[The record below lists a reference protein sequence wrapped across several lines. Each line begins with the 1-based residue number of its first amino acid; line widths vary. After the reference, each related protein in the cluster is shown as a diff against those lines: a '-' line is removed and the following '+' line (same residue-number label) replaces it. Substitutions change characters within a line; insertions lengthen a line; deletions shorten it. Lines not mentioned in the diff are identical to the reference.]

1 MPNSQPDHLLPAL
14 RDRRFLLSAWPWRAL
29 GFVITTA
36 LVIAPVAGAL
46 WLLMLPWV
54 VAITDVTHVR
64 LPKPPVLFLMVIGA
78 LAIGLGGPLVAVPLA
93 ALERRR
99 LWLVDPR
106 PIRSG
111 HRFVDP
117 DPLAWIRVRY
127 SEPAT
132 WREVLYS
139 ALLALLVP
147 AGYLAAAVL
156 VLLDLLMIFSPLM
169 AALHLGAWQLGT
181 FTVTSMEQAI
191 PLCLLGVA
199 GLPLLMYLGGLI
211 GGAHGAVIRG
221 LLGATDDSAAELR
234 EVARS
239 RARLV
244 DAFDAERRRIERD
257 LHDGAQHRLTSLTLQ
272 LSMARLDLPDDSPA
286 AAPLDRAHTQ
296 AKELMV
302 VLRDLI
308 HGIRP
313 QPLTDL
319 GLPAALEELAAGSP
333 VPVSVNVAGLGT
345 RPADYV
351 ETTAY
356 FVASEALTNTAK
368 HARATRAELR
378 LWTSGD
384 RLVLEISD
392 DGRGSAEPGRGT
404 GITGLADRVAAIGG
418 RLLLSSPAGGPTLVR
433 VELPCQG

>member
-1 MPNSQPDHLLPAL
+1 MPTSQPDHLLPAL
-14 RDRRFLLSAWPWRAL
+14 RHRRFLLSAWPWRAL

-46 WLLMLPWV
+46 WLLILPWL
-54 VAITDVTHVR
+54 VAVTDITHGR
-64 LPKPPVLFLMVIGA
+64 LPKPAVVVLMAVGT
-78 LAIGLGGPLVAVPLA
+78 LAIGLGGPLVAIPLA

-111 HRFVDP
+111 HGLVEP
-117 DPLAWIRVRY
+117 DPVAWIRVRY
-127 SEPAT
+127 AEPAT
-132 WREVLYS
+132 WREVLYG

-147 AGYLAAAVL
+147 AGYLAAAIL
-156 VLLDLLMIFSPLM
+156 VLLDLLMIVSPLI
-169 AALHLGAWQLGT
+169 AALDLGSWQLGSV
-181 FTVTSMEQAI
+181 TVTSFEQTI
-191 PLCLLGVA
+191 PLCLLGVT

-221 LLGATDDSAAELR
+221 LLGAGQDSAAELR

-272 LSMARLDLPDDSPA
+272 LSMARLDLPDESPA
-286 AAPLDRAHTQ
+286 AAPLDRAHAQ

-319 GLPAALEELAAGSP
+319 GLPAALRELADGSP
-333 VPVSVNVAGLGT
+333 VPVSVDVAGLTT

-356 FVASEALTNTAK
+356 FAASEALTNTAK
-368 HARATRAELR
+368 HAGATRAGLR
-378 LWTSGD
+378 LWTSGG

-392 DGRGSAEPGRGT
+392 DGQGGAEPSRGT
-404 GITGLADRVAAIGG
+404 GITGLADRIAAVGG

-433 VELPCQG
+433 VELPCNG

>member
-1 MPNSQPDHLLPAL
+1 MPTSQPDHLLPAL
-14 RDRRFLLSAWPWRAL
+14 RHRRFLLSAWPWRAL

-46 WLLMLPWV
+46 WLLLLPWV
-54 VAITDVTHVR
+54 VAVTDVTHGR
-64 LPKPPVLFLMVIGA
+64 LPKAPVVVLLVIGT
-78 LAIGLGGPLVAVPLA
+78 LTIGLGGPLVAIPLA

-111 HRFVDP
+111 HVLVDP
-117 DPLAWIRVRY
+117 DPFAWVRVRY
-127 SEPAT
+127 SEAAT
-132 WREVLYS
+132 WREVLYG

-147 AGYLAAAVL
+147 AGYLAAAIL
-156 VLLDLLMIFSPLM
+156 VVLDLLMIFSPLI
-169 AALHLGAWQLGT
+169 AALHLGSWQLGAV
-181 FTVTSMEQAI
+181 TVTTLDQSI

-221 LLGATDDSAAELR
+221 LLGADDNSAAELR
-234 EVARS
+234 EVERS

-313 QPLTDL
+313 QPLADL
-319 GLPAALEELAAGSP
+319 GLPAALQELAAGSP
-333 VPVSVNVAGLGT
+333 VPVSVNVAGLAT
-345 RPADYV
+345 RPADHV

-368 HARATRAELR
+368 HAGATRAEVR
-378 LWTSGD
+378 LWTSGG
-384 RLVLEISD
+384 RLVLEIFD
-392 DGRGSAEPGRGT
+392 DGRGGAEPGRGT
-404 GITGLADRVAAIGG
+404 GITGLADRIAAVGG

-433 VELPCQG
+433 VELPCNG

>member
-1 MPNSQPDHLLPAL
+1 MPTSQSAHLLPAL
-14 RDRRFLLSAWPWRAL
+14 RHRRFLLSAWPWRAL

-46 WLLMLPWV
+46 WLLMLPWL
-54 VAITDVTHVR
+54 VAVTDVTHGR
-64 LPKPPVLFLMVIGA
+64 LPEAPVVVLMAIGA
-78 LAIGLGGPLVAVPLA
+78 LTIGLGGPLVAIPLA

-111 HRFVDP
+111 HGPVEP
-117 DPLAWIRVRY
+117 DLLAWVRVRY

-132 WREVLYS
+132 WREVLYG

-156 VLLDLLMIFSPLM
+156 VMLDLLMIFSPLI
-169 AALHLGAWQLGT
+169 AALHLGAWQLGA
-181 FTVTSMEQAI
+181 FTVTTLEQAI
-191 PLCLLGVA
+191 PLCLLGVV

-221 LLGATDDSAAELR
+221 LLGAGDDSVAELR
-234 EVARS
+234 EVERS

-286 AAPLDRAHTQ
+286 ADALDRAHSQ

-313 QPLTDL
+313 QPLADL
-319 GLPAALEELAAGSP
+319 GLSAALQELAAGSP
-333 VPVSVNVAGLGT
+333 VPVSVNVAGLAT
-345 RPADYV
+345 RPANYV

-368 HARATRAELR
+368 HAGATRAELR
-378 LWTSGD
+378 LWTSGG

-392 DGRGSAEPGRGT
+392 DGRGGAEPGRGT
-404 GITGLADRVAAIGG
+404 GITGLADRIAAVGG

-433 VELPCQG
+433 VELPCNG